1 MAIIENLGS
10 IEKQFLYKIRAAPL
24 DAATIR
30 GYNVGVAGRR
40 EKAGTKKNLLIY
52 KDFLG
57 NHYVKNIQT
66 KDKA

>member
-30 GYNVGVAGRR
+30 GYNVGVAWRR
-40 EKAGTKKNLLIY
+40 EKAETKKEST
-52 KDFLG
+52 
-57 NHYVKNIQT
+57 NIQRFFG
-66 KDKA
+66 

>member
-40 EKAGTKKNLLIY
+40 DKSRGKKEST
-52 KDFLG
+52 
-57 NHYVKNIQT
+57 NIQRFFR
-66 KDKA
+66 